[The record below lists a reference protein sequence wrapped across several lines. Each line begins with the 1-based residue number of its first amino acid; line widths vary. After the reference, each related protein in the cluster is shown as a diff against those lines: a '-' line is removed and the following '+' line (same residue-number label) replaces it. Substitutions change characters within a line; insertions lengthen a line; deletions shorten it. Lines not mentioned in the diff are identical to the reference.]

1 MALAPARGAGL
12 QSLVMIHILAGEKK
26 GMPLR
31 VARSKSVR
39 PTAANARQVL
49 FDILAGEVEGARWLD
64 LYAGSGAVGL
74 EALSRGAG
82 ACVLVES
89 APKCLAVIR
98 RNVAQLGYRDRCRL
112 LGARV
117 EKALKWLVDEGETF
131 DLVFLD
137 PPYGGADATR
147 CLLALGGEKA
157 SALLR
162 SGGSFVV
169 AQLSSHAEVRS
180 EYGALALVRERKLG
194 DTRICFF
201 RLGRE
206 MTAEGGSTNGA
217 A

>member
-1 MALAPARGAGL
+1 MALAPGRGAGL

-49 FDILAGEVEGARWLD
+49 FDILAGEIEGRRWLD

-74 EALSRGAG
+74 EALSRGAAG
-82 ACVLVES
+82 CVLVEL

-98 RNVAQLGYRDRCRL
+98 RNIAQLGYRDRCRL
-112 LGARV
+112 VGARV
-117 EKALKWLVDEGETF
+117 EKALKRFAEEGETF

-137 PPYGGADATR
+137 PPYHGDDATR

-157 SALLR
+157 SSLLR
-162 SGGSFVV
+162 SEENLVV
-169 AQLSSHAEVRS
+169 AQLSSHTEVRS
-180 EYGALALVRERKLG
+180 EYGAQTLVRERKLG

-201 RLGRE
+201 RLSHDT
-206 MTAEGGSTNGA
+206 TAQGQVPE
-217 A
+217 